1 MSTKNGDEDEANRP
15 PFLSLSHKEKA
26 RQHKRSDG
34 CGAKHKASLFAFGNC
49 PVLSW
54 AQNVAG
60 SQRSNAMPPDAT
72 QYL

>member
-49 PVLSW
+49 PVLS
-54 AQNVAG
+54 
-60 SQRSNAMPPDAT
+60 
-72 QYL
+72 